1 VATTTPAPG
10 DVTGQVA
17 SVVLK
22 YTGPSGSDT
31 KTFTTITNPI
41 TQVYNALRVGVYT
54 FNATAYDGSAT
65 PVALF
70 SSGDVT
76 INVYKNQ
83 LTGVNLIMQQLVPG
97 GTAHTMSP
105 LISTRRTG

>member
-1 VATTTPAPG
+1 MATTTPAPG

-54 FNATAYDGSAT
+54 FNATAYDGT
-65 PVALF
+65 RRPWR
-70 SSGDVT
+70 SSPRVT
-76 INVYKNQ
+76 SRS
-83 LTGVNLIMQQLVPG
+83 T
-97 GTAHTMSP
+97 
-105 LISTRRTG
+105 STRTSSRA